1 MDSSGRITR
10 DEAAR
15 ILGVSPSKV
24 LWLAAQGHLAD
35 SRREVTR
42 KSVQA
47 EQKWRAT
54 ASRGQKA
61 RRVTRDTWTVI
72 TCPFKLLG
80 FIGGILD
87 AFSPF

>member
-54 ASRGQKA
+54 AS
-61 RRVTRDTWTVI
+61 
-72 TCPFKLLG
+72 CPISNNLSQSQLVHLK
-80 FIGGILD
+80 
-87 AFSPF
+87 